1 MTQQE
6 RTQALAYTPAPDLL
20 QFLGETHPPGYG
32 VIYVASPYWH
42 QNPSVRRARADAAQ
56 AVTSGMILRGEPVF
70 SPIVYSASIQERGG
84 VRPAQGWYEFDL
96 NFLAVA
102 RSMTVLEIPG
112 WEQSRGILIEL
123 GFARARGI
131 PLERMDWDRINPLL
145 DDDTRRT
152 LLEI

>member
-6 RTQALAYTPAPDLL
+6 RANAPGYTPASDLR
-20 QFLGETHPPGYG
+20 QFLEETRPPGYG

-42 QNPSVRRARADAAQ
+42 PDPRIRRARAHAAQ
-56 AVTSGMILRGEPVF
+56 TVTSGMIQRGEPVF

-84 VRPAQGWYEFDL
+84 TRPAQGWYEFDL

-102 RSMTVLEIPG
+102 RSMTVLEVPG

-131 PLERMDWDRINPLL
+131 PLERMGFDRIGPLL
-145 DDDTRRT
+145 DEDTRRT